1 MAARIL
7 VVEGNVEAARERH
20 RSTYGLTPSE
30 SYAAVLRTLRPGI
43 SCDIALPADS
53 DAGLPTHAELAGYA
67 GVFLTGSALHAYH
80 DVPEVTRQIAFMRRI
95 FEAGVPSFGSCW
107 GLQMAAV
114 AAGGVVAPNP
124 LGREVGIA
132 RGLTATAAGRRHPM
146 LSGRPPA
153 WDAPA
158 IHLDAVVELPPDC
171 DVLATNAATEVQALE
186 IRHAGGVFWGVQ
198 YHPEFSLAELAV
210 ILRRYREPL
219 LADRFFLSAEE
230 HGRFVEDLAALGQDP
245 ARRDL
250 AWRYGIGDDI
260 LHPARRLV
268 EIDSFLNRVGA

>member
-7 VVEGNVEAARERH
+7 VVEGNAAAARERH
-20 RSTYGLTPSE
+20 RSSWGLTPSQ
-30 SYAAVLRTLRPGI
+30 SYAAVLQALRPGLA
-43 SCDIALPADS
+43 CDIACPADG
-53 DAGLPTHAELAGYA
+53 DAELPSSSALAGYD
-67 GVFLTGSALHAYH
+67 GVVLTGSALHANH
-80 DVPEVTRQIAFMRRI
+80 EVPQENRQIGMKRRV
-95 FEAGVPSFGSCW
+95 FEAALPCFGSCW

-132 RGLTATAAGRRHPM
+132 RGLTATEKGRRHG
-146 LSGRPPA
+146 LLAGRA
-153 WDAPA
+153 AVWDAPA
-158 IHLDAVVELPPDC
+158 IHLDAVVSLPPDC
-171 DVLATNAATEVQALE
+171 DVLATNAATEIQAIE

-219 LADRFFLSAEE
+219 LADRFFLSEQE
-230 HGRFVEDLAALGQDP
+230 HAVFVDDLAELGRNP

-250 AWRYGIGDDI
+250 AWRYGIADDI
-260 LHPARRLV
+260 LVSAKRLT
-268 EIDSFLNRVGA
+268 EIDNFLTRIRA